1 MGEAAAGQSGRGGQ
15 GRVDGHH
22 FGVHGERSV
31 RLGAAAAADLLHSSK
46 LPGLLLLLVLRVDLV
61 LLALLQLGF
70 HLGKSGAIK
79 GAACDTAM
87 LECAA
92 VETRTVVVVA
102 LADDL
107 AAEHN
112 DTAMAIVQR

>member
-31 RLGAAAAADLLHSSK
+31 RLGAAASTDLLHSSK
-46 LPGLLLLLVLRVDLV
+46 LLGILLLLVLRVGLV

-70 HLGKSGAIK
+70 HFSKSGAAE
-79 GAACDTAM
+79 GAACDSDM
-87 LECAA
+87 LQCTA
-92 VETRTVVVVA
+92 VEARTIVVVA
-102 LADDL
+102 LTDDL
-107 AAEHN
+107 AAAHN

>member
-1 MGEAAAGQSGRGGQ
+1 MGEAAAGQGGRGGQ

-31 RLGAAAAADLLHSSK
+31 RLGAAASTDLLHSSK
-46 LPGLLLLLVLRVDLV
+46 LLGILLLLVLRVGLV

-70 HLGKSGAIK
+70 HLGEGGAVE
-79 GAACDTAM
+79 GATCDTAM

-92 VETRTVVVVA
+92 VEARTVVVVA

-107 AAEHN
+107 AAAHD